1 MCKEFGGGAE
11 EGGEEEKDCPARD
24 EGEVGGRHPG
34 AQVEAEQG
42 ELEEEIGQGGNGD
55 MREPQ

>member
-11 EGGEEEKDCPARD
+11 EGGEEEKDCPAGD

-34 AQVEAEQG
+34 AQVEQ
-42 ELEEEIGQGGNGD
+42 EEIGQGGNGD
-55 MREPQ
+55 MRGPQ